1 MSSSLG
7 ILKRVTRSMG
17 AILLAL
23 FFRSKC
29 KKIRDECRCKSLPF
43 YPEGYRAKR
52 KYGNTEQMHAGH
64 GNFRCFDGSLSIS
77 RDHFSPGH

>member
-17 AILLAL
+17 AILFAL
-23 FFRSKC
+23 FLRSKC
-29 KKIRDECRCKSLPF
+29 KKIRDECRCRSLPF

-52 KYGNTEQMHAGH
+52 NYGVNACGARQ
-64 GNFRCFDGSLSIS
+64 FPLLRWQFIDL
-77 RDHFSPGH
+77 